1 MKKKISENKYLRL
14 LKLVYEKLFL
24 INDSPHKIALGLGLG
39 VLAGIIPGTGPIAA
53 LFLAFLFRAN
63 RIAALLGSL
72 LTNTW
77 LSFVTF
83 LLSIK
88 VGSAIMNVNWKDI
101 YAESLLFL
109 KNFQWQNLFKESFFK
124 VALPLLVGYLV
135 ISLCLALIVYLV
147 ALIIIKRIKYAHK
160 GRAKFSQ

>member
-1 MKKKISENKYLRL
+1 MKKKISDNKYVRL
-14 LKLVYEKLFL
+14 LKLVYEKIFL

-39 VLAGIIPGTGPIAA
+39 VLAGIMPGMGPLAA

-63 RIAALLGSL
+63 RAAALLGSL

-88 VGSAIMNVNWKDI
+88 VGSAIMNLDWKDV
-101 YAESLLFL
+101 YAECLLFL
-109 KNFQWQNLFKESFFK
+109 KNFQWQNLFKESIFK
-124 VALPLLVGYLV
+124 VALPLAVGYLA
-135 ISLCLALIVYLV
+135 ISLCLALAVYLI
-147 ALIIIKRIKYAHK
+147 ALIVIKRMGYAHK
-160 GRAKFSQ
+160 SRAKFSQ